1 MNRTRYKRNPSK
13 SRIPNSKTLLAIT
26 AVRYSGVMFCYELM
40 MISETCKV
48 RILKQI
54 ALLTK
59 NNILDFSTTAGVPGG
74 AIGGAL
80 GGIVKQNCTFHFS

>member
-1 MNRTRYKRNPSK
+1 MNRTHYKRDPSK
-13 SRIPNSKTLLAIT
+13 SRIPNSTTLLAIT
-26 AVRYSGVMFCYELM
+26 AVRYGLMLCYELV
-40 MISETCKV
+40 MISETCRV
-48 RILKQI
+48 RILNQI

>member
-1 MNRTRYKRNPSK
+1 VGISK
-13 SRIPNSKTLLAIT
+13 ICSPQKFKT
-26 AVRYSGVMFCYELM
+26 
-40 MISETCKV
+40 
-48 RILKQI
+48 